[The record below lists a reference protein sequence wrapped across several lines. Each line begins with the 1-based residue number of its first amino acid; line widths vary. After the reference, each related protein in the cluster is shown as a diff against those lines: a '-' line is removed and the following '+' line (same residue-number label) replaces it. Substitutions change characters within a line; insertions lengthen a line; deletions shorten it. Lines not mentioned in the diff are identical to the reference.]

1 MGQVDQLF
9 DNNFLEYASYVIK
22 DRAIPHIDDG
32 LKPVQRRIL
41 HSMFDMDD
49 GKFHKVA
56 NVVGHC
62 MKYHPHGDASI
73 YSALVVMA
81 NKDIFIDKQGNYGN
95 IFTGDPASAARYIE
109 CRATKFGKDNMY
121 NPHITTY
128 VDSYDGRNKEPVTFP
143 AKIPVVLAMGTE
155 GIAVGMSTKILP
167 HNLIELLE
175 NMVHIL
181 KGEPFEIY
189 PDFPTGGLVDVSD
202 YQDGQGKVVI
212 RARLDVTDP
221 KRVVIK
227 DIPFGLTTEALIESI
242 EAAARKGKI
251 KVSSIQDFTAEK
263 VEIEIKLSRG
273 ENAVDILDALYA
285 FTDCELS
292 ISSNIIVIKDDK
304 PVQLYAS
311 EVLKHNTERLLVILQ
326 AELEHEAGQLK
337 DKLHAKNLEQI
348 FIENRIYKKIEQETS
363 AKAVSDAVIKG
374 LLPYQDQIQRVVSE
388 EDVET
393 LLRIPIRRISLFDI
407 NKAQKEMAEIRKR
420 LKEIKASLADLNG
433 TAITY
438 LKSMIEEQRPFH
450 PRQSILSK
458 IDRVDV
464 REVARR
470 DLKLSYEP
478 STGYLGTKCQGD
490 FILDVSSYD
499 RVLVIRKDATYSVIP
514 APEKLFIDKS
524 MLFCGF
530 IDKDLVFNLV
540 YKDPA
545 TQFAYVKRCQIDKF
559 ILEKTYELLP
569 EGCSL
574 LAFSLGNNLNIHLK
588 YKPKEKSKIVE
599 QDLSLSD
606 FPIRG
611 VKAGGLKLSNR
622 ECKSASFGKAQGAPV
637 S

>member
-1 MGQVDQLF
+1 MAQVDQLF

-41 HSMFDMDD
+41 HSMFEMDD

-81 NKDIFIDKQGNYGN
+81 NKEIFIDKQGNYGN
-95 IFTGDPASAARYIE
+95 IYTGDPASAARYIE
-109 CRATKFGKDNMY
+109 CRATKFGKESLY
-121 NPHITTY
+121 NPHITQY

-143 AKIPVVLAMGTE
+143 AKLPVVLAMGTE

-181 KGEPFEIY
+181 KDEPFVIY
-189 PDFPTGGLVDVSD
+189 PDFPTGGLVDVSE
-202 YQDGQGKVVI
+202 YQDGQGKVVV
-212 RARLDVTDP
+212 RAKLDVTDP
-221 KRVVIK
+221 KKVVIR
-227 DIPFGLTTEALIESI
+227 DIPFGLTTEGLIESI

-273 ENAVDILDALYA
+273 ENAVDIIDALYA

-292 ISSNIIVIKDDK
+292 ISSNIIVIREDK

-311 EVLKHNTERLLVILQ
+311 EVLKHNTDRLMVIIK
-326 AELEHEAGQLK
+326 AELEHEAGTLE

-348 FIENRIYKKIEQETS
+348 FIENRVYKLIEEQTS
-363 AKAVSDAVIKG
+363 SKAVTEAVFKG
-374 LLPYQDQIQRVVSE
+374 LLPFKDDIQREVTE

-420 LKEIKASLADLNG
+420 LKEIKKSLSDLRG
-433 TAITY
+433 TTISY
-438 LKSMIEEQRPFH
+438 LNTIIEE
-450 PRQSILSK
+450 
-458 IDRVDV
+458 
-464 REVARR
+464 AT
-470 DLKLSYEP
+470 
-478 STGYLGTKCQGD
+478 TGYLGTKCQGD
-490 FILDVSSYD
+490 VLVEVSQYD

-514 APEKLFIDKS
+514 VPEKLFIDKG
-524 MLFCGF
+524 MLYCGF
-530 IDKDLVFNLV
+530 VDKELIFNLI
-540 YKDPA
+540 YKD
-545 TQFAYVKRCQIDKF
+545 TTTNFAYIKRCQIEKF

-569 EGCSL
+569 ENCHL
-574 LAFSLGNNLNIHLK
+574 LAFALGQQSNIQLK
-588 YKPKEKSKIVE
+588 YKPKERVKIHE
-599 QDLSLSD
+599 QEFALSD
-606 FPIRG
+606 FPLRG
-611 VKAGGLKLSNR
+611 VKAGGLKLANR
-622 ECKSASFGKAQGAPV
+622 EVKLASFSRAAKSETPKK
-637 S
+637 